1 MSFIETL
8 ANITKAYH
16 NFHNNDND
24 KYNLID
30 KEMKSDAIQNIVNL
44 SVFDIIYKKS
54 SIEALIKQ
62 TGLMV
67 AEMLINYTR
76 DYKSK
81 EFMINYCIAMLF
93 KHNKYEGATK
103 MTYEY
108 NYNIGN
114 VFNYMQESNTD
125 INILKTVFSKYNEE
139 LNTECDR
146 KWLMN
151 NIGKYN
157 NIEILKHVEKY
168 YDIDDTDIYFI
179 LMGTIDKNNFHNF
192 INTIKYVF
200 ENYDFYYDII
210 QMFYLIRELYYLEY
224 DDAVIYVMTK
234 LVENKGINY
243 VDDFLNNPEMDNH
256 LRNNLIDYFIKVFD
270 DYLIPKAQKNII
282 EILPLIK
289 NNQLFESII
298 NNKNLLNICEDDKIR
313 INNIRLAIKFI

>member
-1 MSFIETL
+1 
-8 ANITKAYH
+8 
-16 NFHNNDND
+16 
-24 KYNLID
+24 
-30 KEMKSDAIQNIVNL
+30 
-44 SVFDIIYKKS
+44 
-54 SIEALIKQ
+54 
-62 TGLMV
+62 
-67 AEMLINYTR
+67 
-76 DYKSK
+76 
-81 EFMINYCIAMLF
+81 
-93 KHNKYEGATK
+93 
-103 MTYEY
+103 
-108 NYNIGN
+108 
-114 VFNYMQESNTD
+114 MQESNTD